1 MESIE
6 YSRESCETSS
16 SNDSSSKDSGLS
28 RVVESTRE
36 ALYDALTR
44 D

>member
-6 YSRESCETSS
+6 YNRESCETSNL
-16 SNDSSSKDSGLS
+16 NDSSSKESGVS
-28 RVVESTRE
+28 RVIESTRE
-36 ALYDALTR
+36 ALHDALTR